1 MISKKQSG
9 LSIIEFTIVSS
20 ALVLLV
26 LGVVNF
32 GHYVYSMQVLS
43 DVSRTAARLGTV
55 CHVTD
60 LGDIPGLALADNV
73 PTGFTAAN
81 IDVDYLDDGG
91 SVVTGTLTDNAV
103 FTTIRYVRARV
114 VDYDYQFVGFL
125 NFLGDDGAL
134 TVPEFE
140 STLPVENLGVHADG
154 TFTNC

>member
-1 MISKKQSG
+1 
-9 LSIIEFTIVSS
+9 
-20 ALVLLV
+20 
-26 LGVVNF
+26 
-32 GHYVYSMQVLS
+32 MQVLS

>member
-1 MISKKQSG
+1 MNIKKQSG
-9 LSIIEFTIVSS
+9 LSILEFTIVSS

-43 DVSRTAARLGTV
+43 DVARTTARLGTV
-55 CHVTD
+55 CYVTD
-60 LGDIPGLALADNV
+60 QTDLPGLALADNV
-73 PTGFTAAN
+73 PAGFTADN
-81 IDVDYLDDGG
+81 IDVDYLDENG
-91 SVVTGTLTDNAV
+91 SVVGGTLTDEAV

-125 NFLGDDGAL
+125 NFLGDEGAL

-140 STLPVENLGVHADG
+140 STLPIENLGVHSDG
-154 TFTNC
+154 TLTDC